1 MKIPHHNLDEHHL
14 DHTIKLLFK
23 RSLLLSIS
31 FIAIMMGIYF
41 SLTKNDWS
49 WLNRFGSLTIVSGFF
64 LTMSPIFSNGI
75 YKSQSGAGRF
85 SSLNSDKSLET
96 TTSQERKNGDDIA
109 MGILIT
115 TIGTIINGFGDVIAK
130 SLFKF

>member
-31 FIAIMMGIYF
+31 SIAIMMGIYF

-130 SLFKF
+130 SLFKL